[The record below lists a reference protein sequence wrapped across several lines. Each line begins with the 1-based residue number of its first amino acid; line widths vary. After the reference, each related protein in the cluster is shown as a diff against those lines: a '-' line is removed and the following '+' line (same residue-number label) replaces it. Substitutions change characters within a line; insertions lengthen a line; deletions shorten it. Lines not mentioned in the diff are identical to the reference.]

1 MGRAAKEATAQAPD
15 NVVSLIKREMGNK
28 DYVRRFFGREYSPPA
43 ISAIILSALAETAEV
58 DARRKMERVV
68 ITVPAYFR
76 LLEKDATRKA
86 GEIAGLEVIGIVP
99 EPVAAAIEYGVNGSA
114 NGTTVLVY
122 DLGGGTFDISI
133 MRLTDD
139 KVNVL
144 VTDGNAGAVRIGTRI
159 LDFIV
164 DEAIMQMGDDAL
176 RDDEAELQNL
186 RSLAENTKRDLSSV
200 NSKSLQIRYTGSP
213 AQVVVTR
220 EQFEELTHDLLE
232 ETLNITEKA
241 LAVGEEEYPNLRDSI
256 DEVLLVG
263 GSSWMPAVSASLRE
277 RFGWEPKLHDPDL
290 AVAKGAALYAA
301 GRTVQI
307 LADKVLSSTSEDGAS
322 VSARCPS
329 RGGRICCLGVRNRSR
344 TPRSGRQGDGKC
356 PARSIGCEAY

>member
-144 VTDGNAGAVRIGTRI
+144 VTDGNRRLGGADSEHGL

-232 ETLNITEKA
+232 ETLNITERA

-256 DEVLLVG
+256 
-263 GSSWMPAVSASLRE
+263 
-277 RFGWEPKLHDPDL
+277 
-290 AVAKGAALYAA
+290 
-301 GRTVQI
+301 
-307 LADKVLSSTSEDGAS
+307 
-322 VSARCPS
+322 
-329 RGGRICCLGVRNRSR
+329 
-344 TPRSGRQGDGKC
+344 
-356 PARSIGCEAY
+356 